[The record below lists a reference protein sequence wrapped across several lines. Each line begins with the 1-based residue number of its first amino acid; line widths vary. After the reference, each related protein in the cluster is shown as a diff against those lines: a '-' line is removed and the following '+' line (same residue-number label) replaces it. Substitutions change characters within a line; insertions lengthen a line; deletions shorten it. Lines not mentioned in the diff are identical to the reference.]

1 MLHLSL
7 NTENK
12 TKQKKTTDACWL
24 QPTFVVKENG
34 WAWRGV
40 CQLLTYHCMVWCAEV
55 NLPIPATA
63 SFVLGREHVVHKA
76 ETNPPEYHQLYTTYA
91 SRLAHNTHSK
101 KNNTFL
107 LEHKTRIA
115 ARAPIPIIFK
125 PLMRIVMIL
134 SPGCV
139 CIHLFLAVRWVHWF
153 TGLVLLAHCQK
164 VLRYKYLDLSVV
176 LHGLPFSPF
185 LRVEFKLPPVSS
197 HHPKTRLVVAV
208 GLAHV
213 AGLRREFVPWV
224 MNNGCVQVMQCQKH
238 RSATHIPDRG
248 LLLDHKHREKWDVWM
263 F

>member
-164 VLRYKYLDLSVV
+164 VLRYKPWTSLWCCMRYLF
-176 LHGLPFSPF
+176 LHFWGSSSSCPQF
-185 LRVEFKLPPVSS
+185 PPTTQR
-197 HHPKTRLVVAV
+197 HA
-208 GLAHV
+208 
-213 AGLRREFVPWV
+213 W
-224 MNNGCVQVMQCQKH
+224 
-238 RSATHIPDRG
+238 
-248 LLLDHKHREKWDVWM
+248 LLLLALPTLLASGGSLFPGWWIMAACK
-263 F
+263 